1 MEQTYSFFGFIL
13 YLLSFLSCNGENHNS
28 PPIVREETK
37 APMEEVTETP
47 QYEMEYQE
55 SLKQWKQEKKAHNNS
70 YEYTLFFETS
80 ELTYRSSTIVVVKNG
95 VVHSREKRASLR
107 NINTGKFEPFKKDTW
122 IETQKQLGTHDEAP
136 KTMDQ
141 LYEDCNNALMVDS
154 QLNHLV
160 FTMDNNQLMTACGHS
175 HNDCAGDCFRGV
187 TIQDFKWLE

>member
-13 YLLSFLSCNGENHNS
+13 YLLSFLGCSSENNNP

-37 APMEEVTETP
+37 APIEEVTEIP
-47 QYEMEYQE
+47 QHKVDYQQ
-55 SLKQWKQEKKAHNNS
+55 SLKQWNQEKKAHQNS
-70 YEYTLFFETS
+70 YQYTLFFENS
-80 ELTYRSSTIVVVKNG
+80 ESTYRSSTIVVVKNG
-95 VVHSREKRASLR
+95 MVHSQEKRAYLR
-107 NINTGKFEPFKKDTW
+107 NVQTGKFEPLKKETW

-141 LYEDCNNALMVDS
+141 LYEDCNNALLVDP

-160 FTMDNNQLMTACGHS
+160 FTMGNNLLMTACGHS

-187 TIQDFKWLE
+187 SIQDFKWLE